1 MVKSALCSHFRHW
14 ARELQHTEAQR
25 PIFVPCGARKWAKN
39 RRFAPFWHFCSHF
52 LEIEG
57 QGEGVMFAK
66 KDFDNGRRQFEVHL
80 NNGVQLEFD
89 KKGNWDK
96 VDCQFNAVPAHLVPT
111 VIANYVQTSYP
122 GATIVKID
130 KERYGFKIELSNDL
144 EMKFNKQGALFDI
157 DD

>member
-1 MVKSALCSHFRHW
+1 MPRKIST
-14 ARELQHTEAQR
+14 TEED
-25 PIFVPCGARKWAKN
+25 
-39 RRFAPFWHFCSHF
+39 S
-52 LEIEG
+52 L
-57 QGEGVMFAK
+57 
-66 KDFDNGRRQFEVHL
+66 EVHL

-122 GATIVKID
+122 GATVVKID

>member
-1 MVKSALCSHFRHW
+1 MKKSTLFFAALLCMMMQSVSTF
-14 ARELQHTEAQR
+14 AGDKLIPTEQLPAAAMAFIQENF
-25 PIFVPCGARKWAKN
+25 P
-39 RRFAPFWHFCSHF
+39 
-52 LEIEG
+52 
-57 QGEGVMFAK
+57 GEGVMFAK
-66 KDFDNGRRQFEVHL
+66 KDFDNGRRQYEVHL
-80 NNGVQLEFD
+80 NNGVQLDFD

-122 GATIVKID
+122 GSVVVKID
-130 KERYGFKIELSNDL
+130 KERYGYKIELSNDL